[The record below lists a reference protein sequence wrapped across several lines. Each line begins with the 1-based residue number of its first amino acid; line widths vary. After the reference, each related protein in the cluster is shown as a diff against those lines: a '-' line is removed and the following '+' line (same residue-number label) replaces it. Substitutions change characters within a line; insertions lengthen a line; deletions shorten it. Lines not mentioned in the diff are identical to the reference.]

1 MDLTKIGNTT
11 VVSDDDGPFA
21 LVYHSARH
29 FGDRPVNVD
38 WTDEVNGMHFSTAES
53 VKDGIQFLET
63 RMAAIETIRQGC
75 DLLCPVTDEIASPL
89 PSGVIEGIIRR
100 IMGGESLPD
109 ILDSTSELSMAAS

>member
-21 LVYHSARH
+21 LIYPSARH
-29 FGDRPVNVD
+29 FGDRPINID
-38 WTDEVNGMHFSTAES
+38 WTDEVNDLHLSMAES

-75 DLLCPVTDEIASPL
+75 DLLCPVTDEVAPPL

-100 IMGGESLPD
+100 IMAGEGLPD
-109 ILDSTSELSMAAS
+109 ILDSTPELLDVAS